1 MYSLQRLIECA
12 YHNLNRIRLIWSRL
26 WAALA
31 PHLVS
36 AACHANPKV
45 AAYAVDALRQLVAK
59 LLVRAERAELTSFNH
74 QDEALRPF
82 VAVLKH
88 CDSAAVREQTVHC
101 IAQAITAHPRGLGSG
116 VHQSVHLQ
124 GNQGTGLFQ
133 RQQRRSLVQ
142 RQAQVHEPKIWA
154 ACFPVQIL
162 SAAQIQSA
170 VLCMCMHGYSCTI
183 GRPYGLTATSCL
195 LDHILG
201 WVSGL

>member
-1 MYSLQRLIECA
+1 MFMLCRVYSLQRLIECA

-36 AACHANPKV
+36 AACHANSKV

-59 LLVRAERAELTSFNH
+59 LLVRAERAELTSFTY

-88 CDSAAVREQTVHC
+88 CDSAAVREQTVQC

-116 VHQSVHLQ
+116 VHSCSCTFKVFQELACFQSV
-124 GNQGTGLFQ
+124 
-133 RQQRRSLVQ
+133 QQ
-142 RQAQVHEPKIWA
+142 
-154 ACFPVQIL
+154 
-162 SAAQIQSA
+162 
-170 VLCMCMHGYSCTI
+170 VLAYMHWG
-183 GRPYGLTATSCL
+183 
-195 LDHILG
+195 HIPLA
-201 WVSGL
+201 

>member
-1 MYSLQRLIECA
+1 MKEHIKQPKPSSAASQRRWWCRVYSLQRLIDCA
-12 YHNLNRIRLIWSRL
+12 YHNLSRIRLIWSRL

-59 LLVRAERAELTSFNH
+59 LLVRAERAELTSFTY

-116 VHQSVHLQ
+116 VHWCL
-124 GNQGTGLFQ
+124 LFQ
-133 RQQRRSLVQ
+133 AIEDRDCS
-142 RQAQVHEPKIWA
+142 
-154 ACFPVQIL
+154 
-162 SAAQIQSA
+162 
-170 VLCMCMHGYSCTI
+170 
-183 GRPYGLTATSCL
+183 RP
-195 LDHILG
+195 
-201 WVSGL
+201 

>member
-1 MYSLQRLIECA
+1 MHSCQTCHSCCRVYSLQRLIECA

-59 LLVRAERAELTSFNH
+59 LLVRAERAELTSFTH

-88 CDSAAVREQTVHC
+88 CDSAAVREQTVQC

-116 VHQSVHLQ
+116 NFTTYLVPDSSIQNLYMFYAFTERSLRFPTAELTSVHCSNCLGQ
-124 GNQGTGLFQ
+124 N
-133 RQQRRSLVQ
+133 SV
-142 RQAQVHEPKIWA
+142 A
-154 ACFPVQIL
+154 ATHLMLTHLC
-162 SAAQIQSA
+162 SRMQSA
-170 VLCMCMHGYSCTI
+170 ERHDCMLSEE
-183 GRPYGLTATSCL
+183 S
-195 LDHILG
+195 
-201 WVSGL
+201 

>member
-36 AACHANPKV
+36 AACHANSKV

-59 LLVRAERAELTSFNH
+59 LLVRAERAELTSFTY

-88 CDSAAVREQTVHC
+88 CDSAAVREQTVQC

-116 VHQSVHLQ
+116 AVPCWNLQ
-124 GNQGTGLFQ
+124 VACVTLVYLTFLLFDLKVAINL
-133 RQQRRSLVQ
+133 SLV
-142 RQAQVHEPKIWA
+142 
-154 ACFPVQIL
+154 
-162 SAAQIQSA
+162 
-170 VLCMCMHGYSCTI
+170 
-183 GRPYGLTATSCL
+183 
-195 LDHILG
+195 
-201 WVSGL
+201 

>member
-12 YHNLNRIRLIWSRL
+12 YHNLSRIRLIWSRL

-59 LLVRAERAELTSFNH
+59 LLVRAERAELTSFTY

-88 CDSAAVREQTVHC
+88 CDSAAVREQTVQC
-101 IAQAITAHPRGLGSG
+101 IAQAITAHPRGVGSG
-116 VHQSVHLQ
+116 VYYFL
-124 GNQGTGLFQ
+124 LFQ
-133 RQQRRSLVQ
+133 AIKDLNCSAPAAVAGSQTLMQQ
-142 RQAQVHEPKIWA
+142 
-154 ACFPVQIL
+154 
-162 SAAQIQSA
+162 
-170 VLCMCMHGYSCTI
+170 
-183 GRPYGLTATSCL
+183 TS
-195 LDHILG
+195 
-201 WVSGL
+201 

>member
-1 MYSLQRLIECA
+1 MQCSPTTPCHPCCRVYSLQRLIECA

-59 LLVRAERAELTSFNH
+59 LLVRAELAELTSFTH

-88 CDSAAVREQTVHC
+88 CDSAAVREQTVQC

-116 VHQSVHLQ
+116 IFAIQNISTMYKRVYCPQALPDSS
-124 GNQGTGLFQ
+124 NQYLF
-133 RQQRRSLVQ
+133 RLDLPRE
-142 RQAQVHEPKIWA
+142 AY
-154 ACFPVQIL
+154 
-162 SAAQIQSA
+162 
-170 VLCMCMHGYSCTI
+170 MC
-183 GRPYGLTATSCL
+183 
-195 LDHILG
+195 
-201 WVSGL
+201 

>member
-1 MYSLQRLIECA
+1 MMSAGALTRNAALPDPAFLCCRVYSLQRVIECAYHNLTCHPCCRVYSLQRLIECA

-59 LLVRAERAELTSFNH
+59 LLVRAERAELTSFTH

-88 CDSAAVREQTVHC
+88 CDSAAVREQTVQC

-116 VHQSVHLQ
+116 IFAIQNISTMYKRVYCPQAFL
-124 GNQGTGLFQ
+124 
-133 RQQRRSLVQ
+133 SLD
-142 RQAQVHEPKIWA
+142 I
-154 ACFPVQIL
+154 
-162 SAAQIQSA
+162 
-170 VLCMCMHGYSCTI
+170 
-183 GRPYGLTATSCL
+183 
-195 LDHILG
+195 
-201 WVSGL
+201 

>member
-1 MYSLQRLIECA
+1 MMQCSPTTACHPCCRVYSLQRLIECA

-59 LLVRAERAELTSFNH
+59 LLVRAERAELTSFTH

-88 CDSAAVREQTVHC
+88 CDSAAVREQTVQC

-116 VHQSVHLQ
+116 IFAIQNISTMYKRVYCPQAFLS
-124 GNQGTGLFQ
+124 
-133 RQQRRSLVQ
+133 RYLV
-142 RQAQVHEPKIWA
+142 
-154 ACFPVQIL
+154 
-162 SAAQIQSA
+162 
-170 VLCMCMHGYSCTI
+170 
-183 GRPYGLTATSCL
+183 
-195 LDHILG
+195 
-201 WVSGL
+201 